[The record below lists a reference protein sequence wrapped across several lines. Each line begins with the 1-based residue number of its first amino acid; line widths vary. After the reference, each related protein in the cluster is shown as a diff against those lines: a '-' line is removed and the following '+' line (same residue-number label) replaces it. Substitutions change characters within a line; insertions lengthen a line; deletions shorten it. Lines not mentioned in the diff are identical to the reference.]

1 MTNIGLV
8 SKHVLKG
15 QCKEIFQFLLET
27 EDRFPSAI
35 MHNLKTNT
43 VSGFSSD
50 RSGLYT
56 KAIDAQYLVCK
67 VEKLQYLS
75 RNSIDNLH

>member
-1 MTNIGLV
+1 MTNIGFV

-15 QCKEIFQFLLET
+15 QCKEIFHFLLET
-27 EDRFPSAI
+27 EGRFPSAI

-56 KAIDAQYLVCK
+56 KAISRVQGGK
-67 VEKLQYLS
+67 VAIFLPKFY
-75 RNSIDNLH
+75 R